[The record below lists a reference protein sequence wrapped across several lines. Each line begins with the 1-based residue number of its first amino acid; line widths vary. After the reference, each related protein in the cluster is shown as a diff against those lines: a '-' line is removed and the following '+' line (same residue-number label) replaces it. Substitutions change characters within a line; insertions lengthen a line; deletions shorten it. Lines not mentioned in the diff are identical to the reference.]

1 METVSIYLVFQAV
14 ITSTNA
20 SPVEPTAIQM
30 LNVLILSVKKGFLD
44 YTDASAIQVTTVL
57 VKPAS
62 MTMNVLLEHIRVIL
76 LKAIVSMLRCRT
88 VFFVNAK
95 LDISGSFSH
104 WLIKV
109 LFDW

>member
-1 METVSIYLVFQAV
+1 METVSIYLVNQAV
-14 ITSTNA
+14 ITLTNA
-20 SPVEPTAIQM
+20 SPVGLIAIQM
-30 LNVLILSVKKGFLD
+30 LNVLILSVKKVFLD
-44 YTDASAIQVTTVL
+44 CTDVSAMQVIMVL

-88 VFFVNAK
+88 VFFVNVK

-109 LFDW
+109 FSDW